1 MKKHILYSFRRCPY
15 AIRARWALRESLVKV
30 ELREVDLKNKPVDL
44 IKNSQNKTVPL
55 LILKN
60 GEIIEESLD
69 IILWTLSNS
78 KKSDL
83 KKYFPN
89 NLKEEI
95 LNIIREN
102 DQEFKFHLDRFKYAS
117 RFDEKDKDYH
127 FYEAQN
133 IIKKWNFLLKDTR
146 KRNSWLIGEN
156 ETIADWCIWPF
167 VRQFKIACDSQ
178 NLLNYFEE
186 PIESWFNYFSRHE
199 NFKFVMYKY
208 CVWESSSFVQTFP
221 KNLDF

>member
-1 MKKHILYSFRRCPY
+1 M
-15 AIRARWALRESLVKV
+15 
-30 ELREVDLKNKPVDL
+30 

-78 KKSDL
+78 KKPDL
-83 KKYFPN
+83 EKYFPN

-133 IIKKWNFLLKDTR
+133 IIKNWDLLLKD
-146 KRNSWLIGEN
+146 KPKKNFWLVGEN

-167 VRQFKIACDSQ
+167 VRQFKIACEHQKIDNHFDDSMIRW
-178 NLLNYFEE
+178 LNYFETNN
-186 PIESWFNYFSRHE
+186 IY
-199 NFKFVMYKY
+199 KDVMNKY
-208 CVWESSSFVQTFP
+208 EIWNQSSKVSFYP
-221 KNLDF
+221 LNI

>member
-55 LILKN
+55 LILIN

-69 IILWTLSNS
+69 IILWALSNS

-83 KKYFPN
+83 KKYFPI
-89 NLKEEI
+89 NLQEEI

-133 IIKKWNFLLKDTR
+133 IIKNWNLLLKD
-146 KRNSWLIGEN
+146 KPKKNFWLVGEN

-167 VRQFKIACDSQ
+167 VRQFKIACEHQKID
-178 NLLNYFEE
+178 NHFDDPMIRWLKYFEKNN
-186 PIESWFNYFSRHE
+186 NY
-199 NFKFVMYKY
+199 KDVMNKY
-208 CVWESSSFVQTFP
+208 EIWNQSSKVSFYP
-221 KNLDF
+221 LNI

>member
-69 IILWTLSNS
+69 IILWALSNS
-78 KKSDL
+78 KKTDL
-83 KKYFPN
+83 EKYFPT

-133 IIKKWNFLLKDTR
+133 IIKSWSLLLKD
-146 KRNSWLIGEN
+146 KPKKNFWLVGEN

-167 VRQFKIACDSQ
+167 VRQFKIACEHQKIDNHFDDSMIRW
-178 NLLNYFEE
+178 LNYFETNN
-186 PIESWFNYFSRHE
+186 NY
-199 NFKFVMYKY
+199 KDVMNKY
-208 CVWESSSFVQTFP
+208 EIWNQSSKVSYFP
-221 KNLDF
+221 LNI

>member
-1 MKKHILYSFRRCPY
+1 MNKHILYSFRRCPY

-133 IIKKWNFLLKDTR
+133 IIKNWNFLLKD
-146 KRNSWLIGEN
+146 KLKKNFWLVGEN
-156 ETIADWCIWPF
+156 ETIADWCVWPF
-167 VRQFKIACDSQ
+167 VRQFKIACEHQKIDNQ
-178 NLLNYFEE
+178 FDDPMIRWLNYFEKNN
-186 PIESWFNYFSRHE
+186 NY
-199 NFKFVMYKY
+199 KDVMNKY
-208 CVWESSSFVQTFP
+208 EIWNQSSKVSFFP
-221 KNLDF
+221 LNI

>member
-1 MKKHILYSFRRCPY
+1 MKKLILYSFRRCPY
-15 AIRARWALRESLVKV
+15 AIRARWALRESLLKV
-30 ELREVDLKNKPVDL
+30 ELREVDLKNKPFDL

-55 LILKN
+55 LILEN

-69 IILWTLSNS
+69 IILWALSNS

-133 IIKKWNFLLKDTR
+133 IIKKWNYLLKD
-146 KRNSWLIGEN
+146 NSKNNFWLVGEN
-156 ETIADWCIWPF
+156 ETIADWCVWPF
-167 VRQFKIACDSQ
+167 VRQFKIACKHQRIDNHFGDSMISW
-178 NLLNYFEE
+178 LNYFETNNIYNDVMNKYE
-186 PIESWFNYFSRHE
+186 IWNQSSKVSYFPL
-199 NFKFVMYKY
+199 NI
-208 CVWESSSFVQTFP
+208 
-221 KNLDF
+221 

>member
-133 IIKKWNFLLKDTR
+133 IIKNWNLLLKD
-146 KRNSWLIGEN
+146 KPKKNFWLVGEN

-167 VRQFKIACDSQ
+167 VRQFKIACEHQKIDNHFDDSMIRW
-178 NLLNYFEE
+178 LNYFEKNNIYKDVMNKYE
-186 PIESWFNYFSRHE
+186 IWNQSSKVSYFPL
-199 NFKFVMYKY
+199 NI
-208 CVWESSSFVQTFP
+208 
-221 KNLDF
+221 

>member
-1 MKKHILYSFRRCPY
+1 MKIHILYSFRRCPY

-55 LILKN
+55 LILSN

-133 IIKKWNFLLKDTR
+133 IIKKWNLLLKD
-146 KRNSWLIGEN
+146 KPKKNFWLVGEN

-167 VRQFKIACDSQ
+167 VRQFKIACEHQKIDNHFDDSMISW
-178 NLLNYFEE
+178 LNYFETNN
-186 PIESWFNYFSRHE
+186 IY
-199 NFKFVMYKY
+199 KDVMNKY
-208 CVWESSSFVQTFP
+208 EIWNQSSKVSFFP
-221 KNLDF
+221 LNI

>member
-133 IIKKWNFLLKDTR
+133 IIKKWNFLFKDNP
-146 KRNSWLIGEN
+146 KRNFWLVGEN

-167 VRQFKIACDSQ
+167 VRQFKIACEHQKIDNHFDDSMIRW
-178 NLLNYFEE
+178 LNYFETNN
-186 PIESWFNYFSRHE
+186 NY
-199 NFKFVMYKY
+199 KDVMNKY
-208 CVWESSSFVQTFP
+208 EIWNQSSKVSYFP
-221 KNLDF
+221 LNI

>member
-1 MKKHILYSFRRCPY
+1 MKNHILYSFRRCPY

-55 LILKN
+55 LILKD

-133 IIKKWNFLLKDTR
+133 IIKNWNILLKD
-146 KRNSWLIGEN
+146 KPKKNFWLVGEN

-167 VRQFKIACDSQ
+167 VRQFKIACEHQKIDNHFDDSMIRW
-178 NLLNYFEE
+178 LNYFETNN
-186 PIESWFNYFSRHE
+186 IY
-199 NFKFVMYKY
+199 KDVMNKY
-208 CVWESSSFVQTFP
+208 EIWNQSSKVSFFP
-221 KNLDF
+221 LNI

>member
-133 IIKKWNFLLKDTR
+133 IIKNWNLLLKD
-146 KRNSWLIGEN
+146 KPKKNFWLVGEN

-167 VRQFKIACDSQ
+167 VRQFKIACEHQKIDNHFDDSMIRW
-178 NLLNYFEE
+178 LNYFEKNN
-186 PIESWFNYFSRHE
+186 NY
-199 NFKFVMYKY
+199 KDVMNKY
-208 CVWESSSFVQTFP
+208 EIWNQSSKVSYFP
-221 KNLDF
+221 LNI

>member
-1 MKKHILYSFRRCPY
+1 MNKHILYSFRRCPY

-117 RFDEKDKDYH
+117 RFDEKDKEYH

-133 IIKKWNFLLKDTR
+133 IIKNWNFLLKDNP
-146 KRNSWLIGEN
+146 KRNFWLVGEN

-167 VRQFKIACDSQ
+167 VRQFKIACEHQKIDNHFDDSMIRW
-178 NLLNYFEE
+178 LNYFETNN
-186 PIESWFNYFSRHE
+186 NY
-199 NFKFVMYKY
+199 KDVMNKY
-208 CVWESSSFVQTFP
+208 EIWNQSSKVSYFP
-221 KNLDF
+221 LNI

>member
-1 MKKHILYSFRRCPY
+1 MNKHILYSFRRCPY

-117 RFDEKDKDYH
+117 RFDEENKDYH
-127 FYEAQN
+127 FFEAKN
-133 IIKKWNFLLKDTR
+133 IIENWNFLLKDNP
-146 KRNSWLIGEN
+146 KRNFWLVGEN

-167 VRQFKIACDSQ
+167 VRQFKIACEHQKIDNHFDDSMIRW
-178 NLLNYFEE
+178 LNYFETNN
-186 PIESWFNYFSRHE
+186 NY
-199 NFKFVMYKY
+199 KDVMNKY
-208 CVWESSSFVQTFP
+208 EIWNQSSKVSYFP
-221 KNLDF
+221 LNI

>member
-30 ELREVDLKNKPVDL
+30 EIREVDLKNKPVDL

-133 IIKKWNFLLKDTR
+133 IIKNWNFLLKDNP
-146 KRNSWLIGEN
+146 KRNFWLVGEN

-167 VRQFKIACDSQ
+167 VRQFKIACEHQKIDNHFDDSMIRW
-178 NLLNYFEE
+178 LNYFETNN
-186 PIESWFNYFSRHE
+186 NY
-199 NFKFVMYKY
+199 KDVMNKY
-208 CVWESSSFVQTFP
+208 EIWNQSSKVSYFP
-221 KNLDF
+221 LNI

>member
-1 MKKHILYSFRRCPY
+1 MKNHILYSFRRCPY

-69 IILWTLSNS
+69 IILWTISNS
-78 KKSDL
+78 KKSDQ

-89 NLKEEI
+89 DIKEEI

-133 IIKKWNFLLKDTR
+133 IIKNWNLLLKD
-146 KRNSWLIGEN
+146 KPKKNFWLVGEN

-167 VRQFKIACDSQ
+167 VRQFKIACEHQKIDNHFDDSMIRW
-178 NLLNYFEE
+178 LNYFETNN
-186 PIESWFNYFSRHE
+186 NY
-199 NFKFVMYKY
+199 KDVMNKY
-208 CVWESSSFVQTFP
+208 EIWNQSSKVSYFP
-221 KNLDF
+221 LNI

>member
-95 LNIIREN
+95 LNVIREN

-133 IIKKWNFLLKDTR
+133 IIKNWNLLLKD
-146 KRNSWLIGEN
+146 KPKKNFWLVGEN

-167 VRQFKIACDSQ
+167 VRQFKIACEHQKIDNHFDDSMIRW
-178 NLLNYFEE
+178 LNYFETNN
-186 PIESWFNYFSRHE
+186 NY
-199 NFKFVMYKY
+199 KDVMNKY
-208 CVWESSSFVQTFP
+208 EIWNQSSKVSYFP
-221 KNLDF
+221 LNI

>member
-78 KKSDL
+78 KKSDQ

-89 NLKEEI
+89 DIKEEI

-133 IIKKWNFLLKDTR
+133 IIKNWNFLLKDNP
-146 KRNSWLIGEN
+146 KRNFWLVGEN

-167 VRQFKIACDSQ
+167 VRQFKIACEHQKIDNHFDDSMIRW
-178 NLLNYFEE
+178 LNYFETNN
-186 PIESWFNYFSRHE
+186 NY
-199 NFKFVMYKY
+199 KDVMNKY
-208 CVWESSSFVQTFP
+208 EIWNQSSKVSYFP
-221 KNLDF
+221 LNI

>member
-133 IIKKWNFLLKDTR
+133 IIRKWNFLLKDNP
-146 KRNSWLIGEN
+146 KRNFWLVGEN

-167 VRQFKIACDSQ
+167 VRQFKIACEHQKIDNHFDDSMIRW
-178 NLLNYFEE
+178 LNYFETNN
-186 PIESWFNYFSRHE
+186 NY
-199 NFKFVMYKY
+199 KDVMNKY
-208 CVWESSSFVQTFP
+208 EIWNQSSNVSYFP
-221 KNLDF
+221 LNI

>member
-1 MKKHILYSFRRCPY
+1 MNKHILYSFRRCPY

-117 RFDEKDKDYH
+117 RFDEKDKEYH
-127 FYEAQN
+127 FYAAQN
-133 IIKKWNFLLKDTR
+133 IIKNWNFLLKDNP
-146 KRNSWLIGEN
+146 KRNFWLVGEN

-167 VRQFKIACDSQ
+167 VRQFKIACEHQKIDNHFDDSMIMW
-178 NLLNYFEE
+178 LNYFETNNIYKDVMNKYE
-186 PIESWFNYFSRHE
+186 IWNQSSKVSYFPL
-199 NFKFVMYKY
+199 NI
-208 CVWESSSFVQTFP
+208 
-221 KNLDF
+221 

>member
-1 MKKHILYSFRRCPY
+1 MNKHILYSFRRCPY

-133 IIKKWNFLLKDTR
+133 IIKNWNFLLKDNP
-146 KRNSWLIGEN
+146 KRNFWLVGEN

-167 VRQFKIACDSQ
+167 VRQFKIACEHQKIDNHFDDSMIRW
-178 NLLNYFEE
+178 LNYFETNN
-186 PIESWFNYFSRHE
+186 NY
-199 NFKFVMYKY
+199 KDVMNKY
-208 CVWESSSFVQTFP
+208 EIWNQSSKVSYFP
-221 KNLDF
+221 LNI

>member
-133 IIKKWNFLLKDTR
+133 IIKNWNLLLKD
-146 KRNSWLIGEN
+146 KPKKNFWLVGEN

-167 VRQFKIACDSQ
+167 VRQFKIACEHQKIGNHFDDSMIRW
-178 NLLNYFEE
+178 LNYFEKNN
-186 PIESWFNYFSRHE
+186 NY
-199 NFKFVMYKY
+199 KDVMNKY
-208 CVWESSSFVQTFP
+208 EIWNQSSNVSYFP
-221 KNLDF
+221 LNI

>member
-1 MKKHILYSFRRCPY
+1 MNKHILYSFRRCPY

-30 ELREVDLKNKPVDL
+30 ELREVDLKNKPFDL

-69 IILWTLSNS
+69 IILWTISNS

-83 KKYFPN
+83 KKFFPN

-133 IIKKWNFLLKDTR
+133 ILKNWNFSLKEST
-146 KRNSWLIGEN
+146 KRNFWIVGEN

-167 VRQFKIACDSQ
+167 VRQFKIACEHQKIDNHFDDSMIRW
-178 NLLNYFEE
+178 LNYFETNN
-186 PIESWFNYFSRHE
+186 NY
-199 NFKFVMYKY
+199 KDVMNKY
-208 CVWESSSFVQTFP
+208 EIWNQSSKVSYFP
-221 KNLDF
+221 LNI

>member
-78 KKSDL
+78 KKSDQ

-89 NLKEEI
+89 DIKEEI

-133 IIKKWNFLLKDTR
+133 IIKKWNFLFKDNP
-146 KRNSWLIGEN
+146 KRNFWLVGEN

-167 VRQFKIACDSQ
+167 VRQFKIACEHQKIDNHFDDSMIRW
-178 NLLNYFEE
+178 LNYFETNN
-186 PIESWFNYFSRHE
+186 NY
-199 NFKFVMYKY
+199 KDVMNKY
-208 CVWESSSFVQTFP
+208 EIWNQSSKVSYFP
-221 KNLDF
+221 LNI

>member
-44 IKNSQNKTVPL
+44 IKNSKNKTVPL

-69 IILWTLSNS
+69 IILWTISNS

-83 KKYFPN
+83 KKFFPN
-89 NLKEEI
+89 HLKEEI

-117 RFDEKDKDYH
+117 RFDEKDKEYH
-127 FYEAQN
+127 FYAAQN
-133 IIKKWNFLLKDTR
+133 IIKNWNFLLKDNP
-146 KRNSWLIGEN
+146 KGNFWLIGEN

-167 VRQFKIACDSQ
+167 VRQFKIACEHQKIDNHFDDSMIRW
-178 NLLNYFEE
+178 LNYFETNN
-186 PIESWFNYFSRHE
+186 NY
-199 NFKFVMYKY
+199 KDVMNKY
-208 CVWESSSFVQTFP
+208 EIWNQSSKVSYFP
-221 KNLDF
+221 LNI

>member
-15 AIRARWALRESLVKV
+15 AIRARWALRESFIKV

-69 IILWTLSNS
+69 IILWALSNS

-133 IIKKWNFLLKDTR
+133 IIKNWNLLLKD
-146 KRNSWLIGEN
+146 KPKKNFWLVGEN

-167 VRQFKIACDSQ
+167 VRQFKIACEHQKIDNHFDDSIIRW
-178 NLLNYFEE
+178 LNYFETNN
-186 PIESWFNYFSRHE
+186 NYKDVMNKYEIWNKSSR
-199 NFKFVMYKY
+199 VSY
-208 CVWESSSFVQTFP
+208 FP
-221 KNLDF
+221 LNI

>member
-133 IIKKWNFLLKDTR
+133 IIKNWNFLLKNNP
-146 KRNSWLIGEN
+146 KRNFWLVGEN

-167 VRQFKIACDSQ
+167 VRQFKIACEHQKID
-178 NLLNYFEE
+178 NHFDDPMIRWLNYFEKNN
-186 PIESWFNYFSRHE
+186 NY
-199 NFKFVMYKY
+199 KDVMNKY
-208 CVWESSSFVQTFP
+208 EIWNQSSKVSYFP
-221 KNLDF
+221 LNI

>member
-83 KKYFPN
+83 KKFFPN

-133 IIKKWNFLLKDTR
+133 IIKNWNLLLKD
-146 KRNSWLIGEN
+146 KPKKNFWLVGEN

-167 VRQFKIACDSQ
+167 VRQFKIACEHQKIDNHFDDSMIRW
-178 NLLNYFEE
+178 LNYFETNN
-186 PIESWFNYFSRHE
+186 NY
-199 NFKFVMYKY
+199 KDVMNKY
-208 CVWESSSFVQTFP
+208 EIWNQSSKVSYFP
-221 KNLDF
+221 LNI